1 MLNREVL
8 DATLGFPSSSEI
20 KNLSASAG
28 AAGDRSLIHQSGRF
42 PGGGNGSPLQYSCL
56 ESPMDGGAW
65 WATVHGVAKSWIRL
79 KQRNICIH
87 MVVIAGK
94 WLRLGKGLCLAGPK
108 TMRNFML

>member
-1 MLNREVL
+1 
-8 DATLGFPSSSEI
+8 
-20 KNLSASAG
+20 
-28 AAGDRSLIHQSGRF
+28 
-42 PGGGNGSPLQYSCL
+42 
-56 ESPMDGGAW
+56 MDGGAW